1 MIDLSPEIVAILMLG
16 GILLGVALGYPF
28 GIVIGA
34 LALIFGIAKY
44 GDLAG
49 ELIYARMWVL
59 LLNYTILA
67 LPLFVFMGT
76 MLEHS
81 GIAERMYDSL
91 YLFLGGLRGGLAV
104 STVIIG
110 TIVAACVGIIGASV
124 TMLSVVALPAMINRG
139 YSRSLA
145 SGCVCAGG
153 TLGILIPPS
162 VMLVVYGPMAQI
174 SVGKLFFGAFIPGFT
189 LSGLYMAYILFHSY
203 IKPEIAP
210 PVPPEQRKV
219 PLAKKW
225 AKLLVSM
232 LPPGILIMSVL
243 GVIFFGI
250 AAPTE
255 AASIGAFVAT
265 LLAIAY
271 RKFSWR
277 VLRSVSI
284 QTFKVFGF
292 ILIIASLAYAVVG
305 VFLGSGGG
313 KVVANVILSTPGGQW
328 GIFAVIMLMIFVLG
342 FLIDWIG
349 IVFIMVPIITPIA
362 EQVGFDPIWFA
373 LMVCINLQ
381 MSFLTPPMAPAIF
394 YLRGSADPSLGVKTI
409 DIIRGVIPYVILIL
423 CGMIL
428 FVVFPQIIL
437 WLPNQ
442 MIR

>member
-284 QTFKVFGF
+284 QTFKVSGF
-292 ILIIASLAYAVVG
+292 MLIIASLAYAFVG